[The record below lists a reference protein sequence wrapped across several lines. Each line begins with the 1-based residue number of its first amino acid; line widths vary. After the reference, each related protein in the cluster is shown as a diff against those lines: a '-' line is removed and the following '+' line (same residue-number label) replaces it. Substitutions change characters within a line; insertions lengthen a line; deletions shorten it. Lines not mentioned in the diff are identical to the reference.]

1 MKSWALAIALFV
13 ASVASPFSPVRGE
26 AKAEAPKVSAA
37 QPQKR
42 LALFLDGT
50 WNAVDSNTNVWRMK
64 ALCAPISTDG
74 KSQLVFYEIGVNG
87 VIGGSTGKGLDE
99 NIRLAYEWLIENYRD
114 GDEIFIFGFSRG
126 AYTARSHLLKCPPSR
141 LTFARE

>member
-26 AKAEAPKVSAA
+26 AKAEAPKVSVA

-50 WNAVDSNTNVWRMK
+50 WTAPQPLFKYFPRRINSEKQWRNRESFRRIRE
-64 ALCAPISTDG
+64 L
-74 KSQLVFYEIGVNG
+74 KSKVSKRPFLAHFCC
-87 VIGGSTGKGLDE
+87 GS
-99 NIRLAYEWLIENYRD
+99 
-114 GDEIFIFGFSRG
+114 
-126 AYTARSHLLKCPPSR
+126 
-141 LTFARE
+141 